1 MNAATTTSLDAL
13 TLARNTRQ
21 LRAEDK
27 GRRRRMAIRR
37 RPARRG
43 RLGSALWW
51 VWPTSWAAILGTVC
65 FTTDVWQDTLYM
77 VLVNAGY

>member
-1 MNAATTTSLDAL
+1 MNAATETSLDAL
-13 TLARNTRQ
+13 TLARNMRQ

-43 RLGSALWW
+43 GLGSDHWW
-51 VWPTSWAAILGTVC
+51 VWPTSWAAILGTVY
-65 FTTDVWQDTLYM
+65 FATDVWQGTLYM
-77 VLVNAGY
+77 VLVNAGF